1 MALKTNYRDD
11 VFEGNRKYTLTQG
24 GDGKYEI
31 IDSTNYTVQ
40 GDTFG
45 ANDMNATNATV
56 NSLVNSKLYTVR
68 GENWSNTAPYTQRV
82 EASGMKATDIPI
94 ISVIIAEWQRDPVDI
109 KNSKKAFSYV
119 DLIETFDGYMVLTA
133 FNKKPEWGFNILVK
147 GV

>member
-1 MALKTNYRDD
+1 MALKTNYKDD

-45 ANDMNATNATV
+45 ANDINTTNATV
-56 NSLVNSKLYTVR
+56 NALLGSKIIEVKATDWPTS
-68 GENWSNTAPYTQRV
+68 GICSQRINIP
-82 EASGMKATDIPI
+82 EMKATDT
-94 ISVIIAEWQRDPVDI
+94 PVVSHYLAGNVTDASLI
-109 KNSKKAFSYV
+109 KRAWKAYSCV
-119 DLIETFDGYMVLTA
+119 DMVETFDGYIVLMCFRKRPTDH
-133 FNKKPEWGFNILVK
+133 FLILIK